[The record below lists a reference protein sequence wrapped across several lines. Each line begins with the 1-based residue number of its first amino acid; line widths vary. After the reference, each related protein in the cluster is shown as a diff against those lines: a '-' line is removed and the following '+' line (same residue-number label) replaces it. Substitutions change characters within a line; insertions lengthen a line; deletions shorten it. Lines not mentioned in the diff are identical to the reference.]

1 MIDNKEKKLKRYVDK
16 YFEKYMMVSFDKFI
30 ENWEE
35 LQAWDTYKDN
45 KIKILQK
52 ENEELRRFRYTIRKD
67 ETKMP
72 PVITR
77 TYKREYDEL
86 QEKIKVADRMLS
98 EFNTKLM
105 EILKIGISI
114 KDIGDI
120 QEILKSDRIVELSG
134 DE

>member
-1 MIDNKEKKLKRYVDK
+1 MIDNKEKKLKQYVDK
-16 YFEKYMMVSFDKFI
+16 YFEEYMMVSFDKFI

-52 ENEELRRFRYTIRKD
+52 ENEEL
-67 ETKMP
+67 
-72 PVITR
+72 
-77 TYKREYDEL
+77 
-86 QEKIKVADRMLS
+86 QQKIKVANKMLS

-114 KDIGDI
+114 KEIGDI
-120 QEILKSDRIVELSG
+120 QEILQGGNE
-134 DE
+134 

>member
-1 MIDNKEKKLKRYVDK
+1 MIDSKEKKLKQYVDK

-35 LQAWDTYKDN
+35 LQTWNTYKDN
-45 KIKILQK
+45 KIKELQK

-72 PVITR
+72 PVIAR

-114 KDIGDI
+114 KEISDI
-120 QEILKSDRIVELSG
+120 QEILQGGVE
-134 DE
+134 

>member
-1 MIDNKEKKLKRYVDK
+1 MIDDEKKLKEYVDK

-67 ETKMP
+67 ETKIP

-114 KDIGDI
+114 KDISDI
-120 QEILKSDRIVELSG
+120 QEILKG